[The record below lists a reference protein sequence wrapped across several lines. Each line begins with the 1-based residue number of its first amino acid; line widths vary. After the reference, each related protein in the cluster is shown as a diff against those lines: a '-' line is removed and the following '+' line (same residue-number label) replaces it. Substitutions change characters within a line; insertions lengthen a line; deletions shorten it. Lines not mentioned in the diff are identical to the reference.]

1 MKTFVTNYIYYYIS
15 IISMI
20 YIQYTSKVAVRKN
33 FMFLSLN
40 YIIIVM
46 IINYICII
54 INDMLFSRLLRIK
67 IN

>member
-20 YIQYTSKVAVRKN
+20 YIQCTSKVAVRKN

-54 INDMLFSRLLRIK
+54 INDILFSRLLRIK